1 MASITKDLCFS
12 SGSDKSEQLHVLYG
26 AKLSCGAGRFY
37 EDDKSGLTEGKDNMW
52 IHGILGADVWHL
64 VAAFCIYSG
73 LGWLVESVYMS
84 ICNRRLTNRGFAKGP
99 FCPIYGFG
107 ALAGYFLLRP
117 FAGNPVLLYLTGAF
131 TATVFEYLV
140 GKAMLRLF
148 GEVWWDY
155 NEKPFN
161 YQGIVCLE
169 STIAWGFYAVIIIG
183 YLHGAV
189 MDVAAWYTY
198 GPGLWVLRAVILLFI
213 LDFLHQ
219 LLLALHINVMEERD
233 RLMEKYEEFKARWY

>member
-26 AKLSCGAGRFY
+26 AKLSCGEGRFY

-64 VAAFCIYSG
+64 VAAFCIYSV